1 MPHVMHTCSCGCLI
15 SKHLQSHCLISSV
28 VRHHP
33 GLVPAVVPQLA
44 MPVVPFRHPGPFRAA
59 QLMAGWYQTPPAG
72 ALFGCPQLVPGH
84 PLRVLEYQGTGPRLR
99 LPRLYLDDPDMAY
112 PCPTHRSS
120 IVAVVGARDVWEADA
135 AIFYECLRRQ
145 EGSSSRL
152 ERRLR
157 RGGQALARTYE
168 MSAQLERC
176 HVQTTVCHPA
186 AVLPILVC
194 CSKRL
199 SASVSDRSSSRF
211 GCDYAGHWTP
221 RPLLAWDCTA
231 QHGWRDSAMRPCAE
245 VWAAATPS
253 AFTAGS
259 SSDCSWCK
267 RQISSPVHS
276 VAVLRAHVERNAS
289 VPEYIP
295 D

>member
-1 MPHVMHTCSCGCLI
+1 VELWSKRFFFHSNLAHGHATCDAHMILWVSYKQTPAKPLPHILCCQAPPGACANTSSTVSDACCTIQTPRSLSCC
-15 SKHLQSHCLISSV
+15 
-28 VRHHP
+28 
-33 GLVPAVVPQLA
+33 PANGGVVPDA
-44 MPVVPFRHPGPFRAA
+44 PSWSAVRMPTAFA
-59 QLMAGWYQTPPAG
+59 
-72 ALFGCPQLVPGH
+72 GH
-84 PLRVLEYQGTGPRLR
+84 PLRVLDYQGTGPRLR

-211 GCDYAGHWTP
+211 GCDLRLNW
-221 RPLLAWDCTA
+221 LLSRCA
-231 QHGWRDSAMRPCAE
+231 QSANQAVHG
-245 VWAAATPS
+245 
-253 AFTAGS
+253 
-259 SSDCSWCK
+259 
-267 RQISSPVHS
+267 
-276 VAVLRAHVERNAS
+276 RA
-289 VPEYIP
+289 
-295 D
+295 